1 MFSGKVAFVTGGGSG
16 IGRATCSILARD
28 GAIVVVVD
36 INEEMAKETLES
48 LPGTAHSIQIVDVSN
63 ASQVSSAVDA
73 VINRYKV
80 PPSIVANC
88 AGIFIP
94 SFPLQ
99 VIEEDFDKQMN
110 VNVKGTLNVIQAV
123 CKKLLERKMAGSIVN
138 IGSVVWNSKEI
149 RCAAYSVGKAGIQ
162 SLTKTVSNEMAE
174 HGIRC
179 NAINPGMII
188 TPMLLNTCDEEYR
201 KTFLELT
208 SMKRAGLPE
217 EVAEVIAFLA
227 SDKSSYITG
236 TTINVDGGS

>member
-149 RCAAYSVGKAGIQ
+149 R
-162 SLTKTVSNEMAE
+162 